1 MKKFWLLYLCLF
13 LFEGFVA
20 NALPTDTLL
29 FPARNATSVPSNVR
43 LKIYF
48 NENIQKGTAGSVR
61 IFDATSNNQIFFIPI
76 TCSCI
81 TVSGN
86 SAEIVMPASLSF
98 NQVVYV
104 LISSGAFKNMLNQD
118 FAGFDD
124 AFDWRFSIANGLV
137 THQSFNPAPNTQCL
151 SLQQNTFQITLSAPV
166 MASPSGK
173 IRIYEKATNT
183 LHELIPVQSSRVLI
197 SGQAV
202 SFLINQPL
210 QPFREYYITIDP
222 GSFKT
227 SAGAVYEGIYDSSVW
242 QFRTT
247 LAKPQSTQ
255 ANLSVCASSSVLLR
269 VTHPTATQFRW
280 YRGSNPNPITNAIGQ
295 VISTDTVRIQITQ
308 STILYVSAWQAGC
321 ESEKTAIEIIANPL
335 PNPTL
340 PPAEIRIGRNVPF
353 TLEANGGVLYQWQP
367 SEGLSSPNS
376 AITQAI
382 VTENTAF
389 QVTITNAEGCS
400 VVRTVRVVVD
410 DSEKDFF
417 LPTLFSPNND
427 GIHDNLR
434 VMGKNIAEIEWSIYD
449 RNGKLLYRTRNVSEA
464 MNTGWDGTFQGVPQ
478 PQEMYIWTIQGK
490 FSDGSPLPQKAGN
503 VLLLR

>member
-1 MKKFWLLYLCLF
+1 MKKFWLLCLF
-13 LFEGFVA
+13 LFGGFVA

-29 FPARNATSVPSNVR
+29 FPARNATLVPSNVR

-48 NENIQKGTAGSVR
+48 NENIQKGSTGSVR
-61 IFDATSNNQIFFIPI
+61 IFDAVSNNQIFFIPI

-81 TVSGN
+81 TVSEN
-86 SAEIVMPASLSF
+86 WAEIVIPASLSF

-124 AFDWRFSIANGLV
+124 AYDWRFSIANGLV
-137 THQSFNPAPNTQCL
+137 THQSFNPVPNTHCL
-151 SLQQNTFQITLSAPV
+151 SLQQNIFQITLSAPV

-173 IRIYEKATNT
+173 IRIYEKLTNT
-183 LHELIPVQSSRVLI
+183 LHEQIPVQSSRVLI

-210 QPFREYYITIDP
+210 LPFREYYITIDP
-222 GSFKT
+222 ASFRT
-227 SAGAVYEGIYDSSVW
+227 SAGAVYEGIYDSFVW

-247 LAKPQSTQ
+247 LAKPQSNQT
-255 ANLSVCASSSVLLR
+255 NVSVCANSSVLLR
-269 VTHPTATQFRW
+269 VAHPTATQFRW
-280 YRGSNPNPITNAIGQ
+280 YRDNNPSPITNAIGQ
-295 VISTDTVRIQITQ
+295 VIVTDTMHIHITQ
-308 STILYVSAWQAGC
+308 STTLHVSAWQAGC
-321 ESEKTAIEIIANPL
+321 ESEKIAIEITAKPL
-335 PNPTL
+335 PTPTL
-340 PPAEIRIGRNVPF
+340 PAAEIRIGRNIPF
-353 TLEANGGVLYQWQP
+353 TLEANGGVSYQWQP

-382 VTENTAF
+382 VNENTTF

-400 VVRTVRVVVD
+400 VLRTVRIIID

-427 GIHDNLR
+427 GIHDCLR

-449 RNGKLLYRTRNVSEA
+449 RNGKLLYRTRNVLEA
-464 MNTGWDGTFQGVPQ
+464 MNTGWDGTFQGVPL

-490 FSDGSPLPQKAGN
+490 FSDGSPLPQKAGS